1 MLIVDDSAKQV
12 LEEHGVP
19 YGTYA
24 TSEDIFLTA
33 LINLSIETAIKYND
47 ADSTNPEFMNKYAEY
62 IRQTD
67 AVTKCI
73 NKIEKLEHDILNIIC
88 ERTEGK
94 HNEIIKIELK
104 PEPKTEAPIDKE

>member
-73 NKIEKLEHDILNIIC
+73 NKIEKLLY
-88 ERTEGK
+88 TK
-94 HNEIIKIELK
+94 KY
-104 PEPKTEAPIDKE
+104 T

>member
-1 MLIVDDSAKQV
+1 MLIVDDNAKQV
-12 LEEHGVP
+12 LEEHGIP

-88 ERTEGK
+88 ERTEGT

-104 PEPKTEAPIDKE
+104 PEPKTEPPIDKE

>member
-1 MLIVDDSAKQV
+1 MLIVDDNAKQV
-12 LEEHGVP
+12 LEEHGIP

-94 HNEIIKIELK
+94 HNEIIKTELK
-104 PEPKTEAPIDKE
+104 PEPETKAPEDKE

>member
-1 MLIVDDSAKQV
+1 MLLVDDSAKQI

-33 LINLSIETAIKYND
+33 LVNLSLETAIKYND
-47 ADSTNPEFMNKYAEY
+47 ADPANPEFMNKYAEY

-73 NKIEKLEHDILNIIC
+73 NKIEKLEHDILNNKC
-88 ERTEGK
+88 ERTEAK
-94 HNEIIKIELK
+94 HDEIIKIKLK
-104 PEPKTEAPIDKE
+104 PEPKKKDAKEKE